1 MKKLFKENKKIVLLV
16 GMLCIFVFLLL
27 FFKDTFSEKTT
38 SSIWDGTVASSFSG
52 GNGTSDRPYII
63 SNGSELAYFFKLINN
78 NNSEYFNKYYE
89 INNNIN
95 LNGKEFLF
103 TNTNKQ
109 FSGTLNG
116 AGYTISNF
124 KISNYYTDVEETTAS
139 FSLFSSLYNADIKNI
154 NFKDITIIAN
164 DKMIIKNIEE
174 VKKENIEEVSSS
186 EEETS
191 SNVEEPS
198 ILEEVSSMEKV
209 EETKEEKHGI
219 ENIDASL
226 FRNVESSNI
235 KNVNV
240 NNIKIEY
247 SGDKEILNSSLFILN
262 DNKSNNIENINITG
276 SSNIDSTNILI
287 DKFNGSNLKNIMFES
302 SKLSLVDEF
311 DYSKKYDIYEYS
323 VEKGEIKFNNNR
335 DLEYVVKSFN
345 GNSDLVWKYEN
356 GEFRIVNNG
365 VDSSKKVNPPRRG
378 AKRSTINEHASGID
392 NNTVYVNDLTS
403 DLNYFTGLNY
413 TEVRS
418 TSIPSGNSTHY
429 YDPEYLVK
437 AEIIYDGAD
446 LNNSSLVGS
455 VSPINNENSNKYVY
469 FKYYALERNS
479 NGTLATDSDGNNY
492 IKIELIDNPFSKR
505 PYANSTEYGFNG
517 WVCNQE
523 NDTTD
528 GVCSSSKFSLN
539 NDDYTRYLQVP
550 IDGGSEVVIHLNVN
564 WYEADVATSY
574 SGISGFNSMTM
585 VSTGYTVPEVV
596 VHRASYFWRQ
606 NYTQMEFVRTYVRGD
621 DQDGYMPARSFYR
634 TNRNSG
640 TYYYNTNR
648 TRCGWNRTCYVFT
661 ANTSAIVAGTKYEGG
676 SVTFIANFRPT
687 NSNTETTI
695 NTYNT
700 TYMEL
705 LDDPDGDYTYSE
717 TIQRQKSYIPT
728 GSDTQ
733 GFYYRV
739 SNPTTAMIQ
748 TGMYYNSSGTLC
760 TSTSGCSTAYKL
772 IHYNDEML
780 KDNGNSI
787 SIIEEDS
794 NQEVIN
800 GDDYYYLVTRD
811 MNIVRI
817 TGTVSYSNLSTSR
830 PYTLTGT
837 AINGTSASGTITIGT
852 SRWTIPNDIVI
863 ENIRIDG
870 PNTNLNNDNNKDR
883 TLGYDS
889 TNYTTY
895 GGIFANSHNLK
906 IGRNV
911 TPYDGASYLSVGG
924 IYGGTYSASP
934 SGLFRVIIESG
945 NYFAYH
951 SGRMSSSTTSY
962 TFNETT
968 IFGSDYD
975 RVSNTQNKLRFTIG
989 LDGYAGGRNNADSH
1003 SLFASFNIIKS
1014 GTLGYNYDDTPNSDD
1029 TAGLYI
1035 GARSSTYANS
1045 ITGAKIEGGKINMVV
1060 GGYGYNG
1067 SANTNSTFIGMSGG
1081 SVRTIY
1087 GGAGHS
1093 TTKGNRIICV
1103 TGGTVNYS
1111 VLGGSN
1117 SFESGDP
1124 DDGVLQGDTLVYVGG
1139 NVTVGGQTDK
1149 LFGVESG
1156 SVFGAGGGD
1165 TSSTEKG
1172 TVYNSHV
1179 IINGGTINS
1188 SVYGGGNYGS
1198 TGTVN
1203 NATSTAKIEVLS
1215 GTIGNIFGG
1224 SRSAD
1229 FGVSNY
1235 QTSNIID
1242 IDIKGGTIGNV
1253 YGGSNRHGTIYG
1265 NIDIDITGGTITQNV
1280 YGGGKG
1286 GAETATTDD
1295 PATDGTFTTNGVN
1308 VTIGNSSTGPT
1319 VRGNVYGGSA
1329 FGSVNATNR
1338 GTVAVTVNKGTVTG
1352 SVFGGGQGDTT
1363 HTPVVNGAIT
1373 VTVNDGTVGKVF
1385 GGNDQAGSHIKQN
1398 EVHLNGGTIT
1408 DVFGGGN
1415 KSSVSN
1421 THVYLNGAST
1431 TNVYGGSNTS
1441 GSVLSANVN
1450 ISAGSATTVY
1460 GGNNEGGT
1468 CGTTNIEVTGGS
1480 LGTIYGGGNLVG
1492 TSTTNIDV
1500 YNHTGTIT
1508 SIYGGGN
1515 NAGATTTNVDLHTRS
1530 GNNNIVVT
1538 NIYGGSNQSGN
1549 VNESNIT
1556 IDKGTITNLYGGNN
1570 AGGKTVETNITVNAG
1585 TITTTYGG
1593 GNEAVSDD
1601 TNITVNGGTLTTI
1614 YGGGNQATIT
1624 NDTNVLINSATTV
1637 GTIFG
1642 GGNAGAVGGD
1652 TDVTIN
1658 SVTNTITAVY
1668 GGGNQ
1673 AGATTTNVTIPSN
1686 SSVTVTNIYG
1696 GSNQSGNVTTTNI
1709 TMSSG
1714 TATNVFGGNNQGGV
1728 SSTTNITTNGG
1739 TVTNIYGGGNL
1750 ASVGVT
1756 NITLNGGTTTS
1767 VYGGGNQAGATTT
1780 NISIPANSTAATTTV
1795 YGGSNQS
1802 GNVTTTNVTL
1812 ASGTGIANVYGGN
1825 NQGGVSSTTHVT
1837 LSGTSVGNVYGGG
1850 NLAAVNNTNVVINS
1864 GTISGSVYGG
1874 GNEAAVNSNTS
1885 LKLLGGTVSGN
1896 VYGGGNNGATSGN
1909 TSVIINNTTINGSAY
1924 GGGNGSTAAVLG
1936 NTNITVGGTT
1946 TIGTASCVIKSQ
1958 CSLFGGGN
1966 AAVTGDELIGGSHS
1980 NVKVAGA
1987 TIHGNVYG
1995 GANTSVVYG
2004 GTSVDIGA
2012 DVTTTNEITRSN
2024 ILINGTVFGG
2034 GEANASGSQNYDWHF
2049 VGVTESIA
2057 VNINALNYNNFDIL
2071 GSIFGSGNAST
2082 TTGTSN
2088 INIKNYGTYGN
2099 PKRNISIQRTDLLV
2113 IDNSALVLEG
2123 ATDRTNEYSDVL
2135 FTLSIIQELQLK
2147 NNSTLYLETGANELR
2162 SYKSLTSTGAPVTID
2177 IDDENQTLTRDA
2189 DNRIYMYGAG
2199 NKVLNIA
2206 NETLTTYGNVTGM
2219 TFFGLF
2225 KYGADRSIVVGIYD
2239 DYDYG
2244 ETINLD
2250 GGLFTSGSYVLGAH
2264 KVNHDITA
2272 DGFYSNFVDAEG
2284 VNTIKII
2291 DPTPEDAPMYMWVIG
2306 EYVQTYEVNLMASK
2320 YSTLGAVELPLI
2332 DYTVPNTTFEIRSV
2346 DFSGLESGVQL
2357 VNKNSIPKISSNL
2370 STVDTTMGLSIE
2382 TSNSGWLTSG
2392 STSFY
2397 TNTTP
2402 HIQGLKYYIGENS
2415 TNVPSLLF
2423 YLYHS
2428 KNLQT
2433 SGSLGTVQIE
2443 VRVTSRIDDLTSEP
2457 ETLIINVNI
2466 SRVLYTTNDYEAS
2479 LTAGRKYELFTSTTT
2494 KITSKSSISAYFSLY
2509 AENQNVY
2516 QTGYHR
2522 ALVSNIALP
2531 ENTKITMIDLS
2542 MDTAKYYY
2550 HVITAADVTAAQA
2563 QIQFDG
2569 EADYNLSMF
2578 EVMGAFNSG
2587 VHYDDATMNALY
2599 YRQSGDYSQE
2609 EFIFIIDFE
2618 DTNFANNSLD
2628 NYILFELQNSNNQTI
2643 VSVLGI
2649 QESGMHYDVYKGL
2662 DAVIDINGT
2671 ISSNT
2676 IYSGETVTLD
2686 LLTNY
2691 TQSQVSNNTIYD
2703 TKLFDEKVGL
2713 KISIINSQ
2721 GKVVSGTSLIGL
2733 TYEIAGA
2740 SYSPSIDGTARIKIA
2755 DRVGSIETWIKVKT
2769 GTSKFATGNY
2779 TLRVESFGSPDG
2791 IYYGLNTSDYIDFPI
2806 YIVNEIYGL
2815 DVTAANAEMIIDKTT
2830 GYTLNGNNQ
2839 VTYDIEYNSGLT
2851 HPSIRIKLLRRD
2863 YTGIYSTDYN
2873 GVDLTDY
2880 VSNTLT
2886 ATANT
2891 NEYLV
2896 VNNPSRHTYLT
2907 LNMKNNLTPGTY
2919 MVEFMLYDNSS
2930 LIGTV
2935 EKYIIIR

>member
-1 MKKLFKENKKIVLLV
+1 MKKLFRGNKKKLILLLGV
-16 GMLCIFVFLLL
+16 FVILSFLLL

-38 SSIWDGTVASSFSG
+38 SSIWDGKVASSFNR
-52 GNGTSDRPYII
+52 GNGTSDNPYII
-63 SNGSELAYFFKLINN
+63 SNGGELAYFFKLINSN
-78 NNSEYFNKYYE
+78 NSSEYFNKYYE

-95 LNGKEFLF
+95 LNGKEFFF
-103 TNTNKQ
+103 TSANKQ
-109 FSGTLNG
+109 FSGTING
-116 AGYTISNF
+116 GGYTISNF
-124 KISNYYTDVEETTAS
+124 KISKYYTNVEEMTAS
-139 FSLFSSLYNADIKNI
+139 FSLFSSLYNATIKNI
-154 NFKDITIIAN
+154 NFKDITFTVN
-164 DKMIIKNIEE
+164 DKMVLKNNEE
-174 VKKENIEEVSSS
+174 PLKEEVSSS
-186 EEETS
+186 QEEISVLEEES
-191 SNVEEPS
+191 
-198 ILEEVSSMEKV
+198 
-209 EETKEEKHGI
+209 TKEVTQEDKI
-219 ENIDASL
+219 SIVSVDASL
-226 FRNVESSNI
+226 FRNVENSSI
-235 KNVNV
+235 KNINV
-240 NNIKIEY
+240 KNINVEY
-247 SGDKEILNSSLFILN
+247 NGDKEVLNSSLFILN
-262 DNKSNNIENINITG
+262 DNGSNSIENINITG
-276 SSNIDSTNILI
+276 NSNIESTNILI
-287 DKFNGSNLKNIMFES
+287 DKYGGSNLKNIMYES
-302 SKLSLVDEF
+302 SKLSLIDEF
-311 DYSKKYDIYEYS
+311 DYTTKYDIYEYS
-323 VEKGEIKFNNNR
+323 INKGNIVFNNKR

-345 GNSDLVWKYEN
+345 DNSDLVWKYDN

-365 VDSSKKVNPPRRG
+365 AGSNKKINNKG
-378 AKRSTINEHASGID
+378 TKRSTISEHASGVD

-403 DLNYFTGLNY
+403 DLNYLTGLNY

-437 AEIIYDGAD
+437 AEIIYDGSD
-446 LNNSSLVGS
+446 INNSSLVGS

-469 FKYYALERNS
+469 FKYYPLERTS
-479 NGTLATDSDGNNY
+479 NGALATDDDGNNY

-505 PYANSTEYGFNG
+505 PYVNPTEYGFNG
-517 WVCNQE
+517 WVCNQSV
-523 NDTTD
+523 DTTD
-528 GVCSSSKFSLN
+528 DVCAASKFSIN
-539 NDDYTRYLQVP
+539 TDDYTRYLQVP
-550 IDGGSEVVIHLNVN
+550 ITGGSEVVIHLNAN

-574 SGISGFNSMTM
+574 SGISSFNTMKM
-585 VSTGYTVPEVV
+585 VSTGYTVPEVI
-596 VHRASYFWRQ
+596 VHRASYYWKQ
-606 NYTQMEFVRTYVRGD
+606 NYTQMEYQRTYVRGD
-621 DQDGYMPARSFYR
+621 DEDGYMPAGTWYR

-640 TYYYNTNR
+640 TYYYNANR

-661 ANTSAIVAGTKYEGG
+661 ANTSAIVAGTKYNGG
-676 SVTFIANFRPT
+676 SVTFVPNFRPT

-695 NTYNT
+695 NNYNT

-705 LDDPDGDYTYSE
+705 LDDPDGQYTFNE

-728 GSDTQ
+728 GYDTQ

-739 SNPTTAMIQ
+739 NNPTSSMLQ
-748 TGMYYNSSGTLC
+748 TGMYYTSSGTLC
-760 TSTSGCSTAYKL
+760 TSTSNCSTAYKL
-772 IHYNDEML
+772 IQYDDEML

-800 GDDYYYLVTRD
+800 GGNYYYLVTRD

-817 TGTVSYSNLSTSR
+817 TNTVSYSNLSTNR

-837 AINGTSASGTITIGT
+837 SINGTTASGTITVDT
-852 SRWTIPNDIVI
+852 SRWTIPGDIVI
-863 ENIRIDG
+863 QNIRING
-870 PNTNLNNDNNKDR
+870 PGVNLNSDSYKNR
-883 TLGYDS
+883 ALGYDV
-889 TNYTTY
+889 TNYY
-895 GGIFANSHNLK
+895 NLGGIFANGKNFK

-911 TPYDGASYLSVGG
+911 TPSDGASYISVGG
-924 IYGGTYSASP
+924 IYGGTYDTSP

-945 NYFAYH
+945 QYFAYH
-951 SGRMSSSTTSY
+951 SGRMSSSTNTY

-975 RVSNTQNKLRFTIG
+975 RVTNSNNKLLFAIG
-989 LDGYAGGRNNADSH
+989 LDGYAGGRNTADSH
-1003 SLFASFNIIKS
+1003 SLFASFNIVKS
-1014 GTLGYNYDDTPNSDD
+1014 GTFGYNYDGTPNGDD

-1035 GARSSTYANS
+1035 GARSNLYANS
-1045 ITGAKIEGGKINMVV
+1045 ITGAKIEGGKINTIV

-1067 SANTNSTFIGMSGG
+1067 SETTNSTFIGMSGG
-1081 SVRTIY
+1081 TVRSIY

-1103 TGGTVNYS
+1103 TGGSVSYS

-1117 SFESGDP
+1117 SFESGYT
-1124 DDGVLQGDTLVYVGG
+1124 DDGVLQGATLVYVGG
-1139 NVTVGGQTDK
+1139 NVTVGGGSGK
-1149 LFGVESG
+1149 LYGVEAG
-1156 SVFGAGGGD
+1156 TVFGAGGGD

-1198 TGTVN
+1198 TGTVYN
-1203 NATSTAKIEVLS
+1203 KTSTAKIEVFS
-1215 GTIGNIFGG
+1215 GTIGNIYGG

-1235 QTSNIID
+1235 QTSSLID
-1242 IDIKGGTIGNV
+1242 IDITGGTIGNV

-1265 NIDIDITGGTITQNV
+1265 NIDINITGGSITGNV

-1286 GAETATTDD
+1286 GAEPATTDD

-1308 VTIGNSSTGPT
+1308 VTIGNSSTGPNIQ
-1319 VRGNVYGGSA
+1319 GSVYGGSA
-1329 FGSVNATNR
+1329 FGSVNDTNR
-1338 GTVAVTVNKGTVTG
+1338 GNVSVTVNKGTITG
-1352 SVFGGGQGDTT
+1352 SVFGGGQGEAS
-1363 HTPVVNGAIT
+1363 HTPVVNGTIT
-1373 VTVNDGTVGKVF
+1373 VTVNGGTIGKVF
-1385 GGNDQAGSHIKQN
+1385 GGHDQIGSHTKQN

-1415 KSSVSN
+1415 KSSVTTTN
-1421 THVYLNGAST
+1421 VYLAGAST

-1441 GSVLSANVN
+1441 GSVTTANVN
-1450 ISAGSATTVY
+1450 ISSGSATTVY

-1480 LGTIYGGGNLVG
+1480 IGTIYGGGNLVS
-1492 TSTTNIDV
+1492 TTTTNIDI

-1508 SIYGGGN
+1508 AIYGGGN

-1538 NIYGGSNQSGN
+1538 NVYGGSNQSGN

-1585 TITTTYGG
+1585 TVTTTYGG

-1601 TNITVNGGTLTTI
+1601 TNIIINGGTFTTI
-1614 YGGGNQATIT
+1614 YGGGNQAAIT
-1624 NDTNVLINSATTV
+1624 NDTSVLVNSATSV

-1652 TDVTIN
+1652 TDVTIK
-1658 SVTNTITAVY
+1658 SVTNTVTAVY

-1714 TATNVFGGNNQGGV
+1714 TATNICGGNNQGGV
-1728 SSTTNITTNGG
+1728 SSTTNIITNGG
-1739 TVTNIYGGGNL
+1739 TITNIYGGGNL

-1780 NISIPANSTAATTTV
+1780 NISIPSNSTAAATTI

-1812 ASGTGIANVYGGN
+1812 ASGSGIANVYGGN

-1837 LSGTSVGNVYGGG
+1837 ISGTSVGNVYGGG
-1850 NLAAVNNTNVVINS
+1850 NLAAVNNTSVIINS
-1864 GTISGSVYGG
+1864 GSISGSVYGG

-1885 LKLLGGTVSGN
+1885 LKILGGTISGN

-1909 TSVIINNTTINGSAY
+1909 TNVIINNATINGSAY

-1946 TIGTASCVIKSQ
+1946 TIGTVSCTIKSQ
-1958 CSLFGGGN
+1958 CSVFGGGN

-1980 NVKVAGA
+1980 NVKIAGA
-1987 TIHGNVYG
+1987 TIYGNVYG

-2004 GTSVDIGA
+2004 GTNVDIGA
-2012 DVTTTNEITRSN
+2012 DVTTSNETTRSN

-2082 TTGTSN
+2082 TTGTST

-2099 PKRNISIQRTDLLV
+2099 PKRNVSIQRTDLLV

-2225 KYGADRSIVVGIYD
+2225 KYGANRSIVVGIYD

-2244 ETINLD
+2244 ETVNLD

-2346 DFSGLESGVQL
+2346 DFSGLESGVEL
-2357 VNKNSIPKISSNL
+2357 VNKNSIPKISSDL
-2370 STVDTTMGLSIE
+2370 STVDTTMGLSLE

-2397 TNTTP
+2397 TNETP
-2402 HIQGLKYYIGENS
+2402 HIQGLKYYVGENS

-2443 VRVTSRIDDLTSEP
+2443 IRVTSRIDDLTSEP

-2479 LTAGRKYELFTSTTT
+2479 LTAGRKYELFTSTAT

-2516 QTGYHR
+2516 QQGYHR

-2542 MDTAKYYY
+2542 MNTAKYYY
-2550 HVITAADVTAAQA
+2550 HVITSADVTAAEN
-2563 QIQFDG
+2563 QIRFDG
-2569 EADYNLSMF
+2569 EADYDLSMF

-2587 VHYDDATMNALY
+2587 VHYDDASMNAQY
-2599 YRQSGDYSQE
+2599 YRQTGNYSQE

-2618 DTNFANNSLD
+2618 DTNFSDDSLD
-2628 NYILFELQNSNNQTI
+2628 NYILFELQNSNSQTI
-2643 VSVLGI
+2643 ISVLGI
-2649 QESGMHYDVYKGL
+2649 QESGMHYDIYDGL
-2662 DAVIDINGT
+2662 DAVIDIEGT

-2691 TQSQVSNNTIYD
+2691 TQSQVSGNTIYD

-2740 SYSPSIDGTARIKIA
+2740 NYSPSIDGTARIKIA
-2755 DRVGSIETWIKVKT
+2755 DRVGSIETWIKVHT

-2791 IYYGLNTSDYIDFPI
+2791 IYYGLNTSDHIDFPI

-2815 DVTAANAEMIIDKTT
+2815 DVNTNNEEMIIDKTT
-2830 GYTLNGNNQ
+2830 GYTLNGDNH

-2851 HPSIRIKLLRRD
+2851 HPSIRIKLLRRE
-2863 YTGIYSTDYN
+2863 YTGIYSTDYTD
-2873 GVDLTDY
+2873 VDLANY
-2880 VSNTLT
+2880 VSNTLSST
-2886 ATANT
+2886 VTT
-2891 NEYLV
+2891 NEYLI
-2896 VNNPSRHTYLT
+2896 VNNPARHTYLT

-2919 MVEFMLYDNSS
+2919 MVKFMLYDNSS

-2935 EKYIIIR
+2935 EKYIIIK

>member
-63 SNGSELAYFFKLINN
+63 NNGSELAYFFKLINGSN
-78 NNSEYFNKYYE
+78 SSEYFNKYYE
-89 INNNIN
+89 LNNNIN
-95 LNGKEFLF
+95 LNGKEFSF
-103 TNTNKQ
+103 ADINKQ
-109 FSGTLNG
+109 FSGSLNG

-124 KISNYYTDVEETTAS
+124 KISKHYTDVEETTFS
-139 FSLFSSLYNADIKNI
+139 FSLFSSLYNANIKNI
-154 NFKDITIIAN
+154 NFKDITFIAN
-164 DKMIIKNIEE
+164 DKMVLK
-174 VKKENIEEVSSS
+174 KKEEPIKEKVSELEESTKEEVSVLEEVSTK

-191 SNVEEPS
+191 
-198 ILEEVSSMEKV
+198 EVV
-209 EETKEEKHGI
+209 I
-219 ENIDASL
+219 NIDASL
-226 FRNVESSNI
+226 FRNVENSNI
-235 KNVNV
+235 
-240 NNIKIEY
+240 NNININDVRIEY
-247 SGDKEILNSSLFILN
+247 SGDKELLSSSLFILN
-262 DNKSNNIENINITG
+262 DNGSNNIENINITG
-276 SSNIDSTNILI
+276 SSNIESTNILV
-287 DKFNGSNLKNIMFES
+287 DKFNGSTLKNIMFES
-302 SKLSLVDEF
+302 SNLSLVDEF
-311 DYSKKYDIYEYS
+311 DYTSKYDIYEYS
-323 VEKGEIKFNNNR
+323 IEKGEIAFNNKRN
-335 DLEYVVKSFN
+335 LEYVVKSFN
-345 GNSDLVWKYEN
+345 ENSNLVWKYEN
-356 GEFRIVNNG
+356 GEFRIINNG
-365 VDSSKKVNPPRRG
+365 VDPSKQITNKPT
-378 AKRSTINEHASGID
+378 KRSTIVEHASGVA
-392 NNTVYVNDLTS
+392 NNTVYVNDLAS

-418 TSIPSGNSTHY
+418 TSIPSGVSTHY

-437 AEIIYDGAD
+437 VELIYDGKD

-455 VSPINNENSNKYVY
+455 VSPINNETSNKYVY

-479 NGTLATDSDGNNY
+479 NGTLATDSNNNNY

-505 PYANSTEYGFNG
+505 PYVNQTEYGFNG
-517 WVCNQE
+517 WTCNQSD
-523 NDTTD
+523 DTTD
-528 GVCSSSKFSLN
+528 DVCSVSKFSIN
-539 NDDYTRYLQVP
+539 TDDYTRYLEVP
-550 IDGGSEVVIHLNVN
+550 ISGGSEVVIHLNAT
-564 WYEADVATSY
+564 WYETTPVTSY
-574 SGISGFNSMTM
+574 GSIGNLSNMTM
-585 VSTGYTVPEVV
+585 VTTGYTVPETI
-596 VHRASYFWRQ
+596 VHTASYFWKQ
-606 NYTQMEFVRTYVRGD
+606 NYTQMEYVRSYTRGD
-621 DQDGYMPARSFYR
+621 DQDGYMPAGSYYR
-634 TNRNSG
+634 NNRDSG
-640 TYYYNTNR
+640 MYSYTSNR
-648 TRCGWNRTCYVFT
+648 RRCGWNQTCYVFT
-661 ANTSAIVAGTKYEGG
+661 PNTSAIVAGTKYNGG
-676 SVTFIANFRPT
+676 TVTFVSSFRAN

-695 NTYNT
+695 NSYNT
-700 TYMEL
+700 NYMEL
-705 LDDPDGDYTYSE
+705 LDDPDGQYTFNE
-717 TIQRQKSYIPT
+717 TVQRQKSYIPT
-728 GSDTQ
+728 GYDTQ
-733 GFYYRV
+733 GFYYQV
-739 SNPTTAMIQ
+739 SNPTSAMLQ
-748 TGMYYNSSGTLC
+748 TRMYYTSSGTLC
-760 TSTSGCSTAYKL
+760 TSTSSCSTAYKL
-772 IHYNDEML
+772 IHYDDEML
-780 KDNGNSI
+780 KDNGESI

-794 NQEVIN
+794 NNEVIN
-800 GDDYYYLVTRD
+800 GDKYYYLVTRD

-817 TGTVSYSNLSTSR
+817 TGTVSYSNLNTNR

-837 AINGTSASGTITIGT
+837 AVNGTSASGTINIST
-852 SRWTIPNDIVI
+852 SRWTVPGDIRI
-863 ENIRIDG
+863 ENIRING
-870 PNTNLNNDNNKDR
+870 PDYNLNTNSNKNR
-883 TLGYDS
+883 ALGYDV
-889 TNYTTY
+889 TNYTSY
-895 GGIFANSHNLK
+895 GTIYANSHNFK

-911 TPYDGASYLSVGG
+911 TPSDGTAYLSVGG
-924 IYGGTYSASP
+924 IYGGTYDASP
-934 SGLFRVIIESG
+934 SGLFRVIVESG
-945 NYFAYH
+945 NYLAYH
-951 SGRMSSSTTSY
+951 SGRMSSSTTNY

-975 RVSNTQNKLRFTIG
+975 RVTNTNKKLYFEIG
-989 LDGYAGGRNNADSH
+989 LDGYAGGRNNADSY
-1003 SLFASFNIIKS
+1003 SSFASWNIIKS
-1014 GTLGYNYDDTPNSDD
+1014 GTFGYNYDDTPNNDD

-1035 GARSSTYANS
+1035 GARASTYANS
-1045 ITGAKIEGGKINMVV
+1045 ITGAKIEGGNINTVV

-1067 SANTNSTFIGMSGG
+1067 SETTNSTFIGMSGG
-1081 SVRTIY
+1081 TVRSIY

-1093 TTKGNRIICV
+1093 TTKGNRIVCV
-1103 TGGTVNYS
+1103 TGGTVTYS

-1117 SFESGDP
+1117 SFESGYT
-1124 DDGVLQGDTLVYVGG
+1124 DDGILQGNTLVYVGG
-1139 NVTVGGQTDK
+1139 NVTVGGGSGK
-1149 LFGVESG
+1149 LYGVESG
-1156 SVFGAGGGD
+1156 TVFGAGGGD

-1203 NATSTAKIEVLS
+1203 TNASTTKIEVFA
-1215 GTIGNIFGG
+1215 GNIGNVFGG

-1229 FGVSNY
+1229 FGVSNQ
-1235 QTSNIID
+1235 QTSSIID
-1242 IDIKGGTIGNV
+1242 IDITGGTIGNV

-1265 NIDIDITGGTITQNV
+1265 NIDINITGGSITGNV

-1286 GAETATTDD
+1286 GAEEATTED
-1295 PATDGTFTTNGVN
+1295 PATLGTFTTNGVS
-1308 VTIGNSSTGPT
+1308 VTIGDSSTGPT
-1319 VRGNVYGGSA
+1319 ISGSVYGGSA
-1329 FGSVNATNR
+1329 FGSVSDSAQGN
-1338 GTVAVTVNKGTVTG
+1338 VTVTINKGTISTDVY
-1352 SVFGGGQGDTT
+1352 GGGQGDANHDSIVNADVTVEMKGGTVQGDIYGGPNVAGFVYGDTT
-1363 HTPVVNGAIT
+1363 VQIKGGSCHDVYGGGKGSSTFVSDNVEVTIGTQAAGPTVNGSVYGGSAYGTVNAIT
-1373 VTVNDGTVGKVF
+1373 ANAAANSSKHTYVTIENGNILGAAF
-1385 GGNDQAGSHIKQN
+1385 GGAKGDSNNTPYVKGNIKVEVNGGSTAYVYGGFDAAGTPQGSVLVN
-1398 EVHLNGGTIT
+1398 LNGGTVGEAYGGGNNTSIAT
-1408 DVFGGGN
+1408 TNIYLKGAQATSVFGGSRQSGTATTTNVYIQSGSATEVYGGNNAGGQATTSIVRMTGGSVPTVYGGN
-1415 KSSVSN
+1415 KSGGTNPNSQ
-1421 THVYLNGAST
+1421 VYYSAGTVTDIFGGGYNAST
-1431 TNVYGGSNTS
+1431 GTTYVEINGGHPTNVYGGGDQASVTTSQVVLNQGTIDYTYGGGRQAGATTTTVSIPITSTATATTVYGGSNTS
-1441 GSVLSANVN
+1441 GNVTTSNVN
-1450 ISAGSATTVY
+1450 AL
-1460 GGNNEGGT
+1460 GG
-1468 CGTTNIEVTGGS
+1468 V
-1480 LGTIYGGGNLVG
+1480 
-1492 TSTTNIDV
+1492 STTI
-1500 YNHTGTIT
+1500 
-1508 SIYGGGN
+1508 
-1515 NAGATTTNVDLHTRS
+1515 
-1530 GNNNIVVT
+1530 
-1538 NIYGGSNQSGN
+1538 
-1549 VNESNIT
+1549 
-1556 IDKGTITNLYGGNN
+1556 YGGNN
-1570 AGGKTVETNITVNAG
+1570 AGG
-1585 TITTTYGG
+1585 
-1593 GNEAVSDD
+1593 
-1601 TNITVNGGTLTTI
+1601 
-1614 YGGGNQATIT
+1614 
-1624 NDTNVLINSATTV
+1624 
-1637 GTIFG
+1637 
-1642 GGNAGAVGGD
+1642 
-1652 TDVTIN
+1652 VT
-1658 SVTNTITAVY
+1658 STA
-1668 GGGNQ
+1668 
-1673 AGATTTNVTIPSN
+1673 NVTIDGI
-1686 SSVTVTNIYG
+1686 SVT
-1696 GSNQSGNVTTTNI
+1696 
-1709 TMSSG
+1709 
-1714 TATNVFGGNNQGGV
+1714 
-1728 SSTTNITTNGG
+1728 
-1739 TVTNIYGGGNL
+1739 
-1750 ASVGVT
+1750 
-1756 NITLNGGTTTS
+1756 
-1767 VYGGGNQAGATTT
+1767 
-1780 NISIPANSTAATTTV
+1780 
-1795 YGGSNQS
+1795 
-1802 GNVTTTNVTL
+1802 
-1812 ASGTGIANVYGGN
+1812 
-1825 NQGGVSSTTHVT
+1825 
-1837 LSGTSVGNVYGGG
+1837 NVYGGG
-1850 NLAAVNNTNVVINS
+1850 RAAAVNYGNVRVDS
-1864 GTISGSVYGG
+1864 GTITGSVHGG
-1874 GNEAAVNSNTS
+1874 GKDAPVNSNTS
-1885 LKLLGGTVSGN
+1885 VKIFGGTISGN
-1896 VYGGGNNGATSGN
+1896 VYGGGENGTTSGN
-1909 TSVIINNTTINGSAY
+1909 TNVIINNGTINGSAY
-1924 GGGNGSTAAVLG
+1924 GGGDGSTAVVSG
-1936 NTNITVGGTT
+1936 SSNITVGGTT
-1946 TIGTASCVIKSQ
+1946 TIGTNQCTVLSQ
-1958 CSLFGGGN
+1958 CSVFGGGR
-1966 AAVTGDELIGGSHS
+1966 AAATGTTTTSSSS
-1980 NVKVAGA
+1980 NVKIVGG

-2012 DVTTTNEITRSN
+2012 DVTTTSEFTRSN

-2034 GEANASGSQNYDWHF
+2034 GEANASGSPNYDWHY
-2049 VGVTESIA
+2049 VGVTESIL

-2162 SYKSLTSTGAPVTID
+2162 SYKSLTATGDPVTID
-2177 IDDENQTLTRDA
+2177 IDDENKTLTRDA

-2225 KYGADRSIVVGIYD
+2225 KYGTNRSIVVGIYD

-2244 ETINLD
+2244 ETVNLD

-2264 KVNHDITA
+2264 KTNHDITA
-2272 DGFYSNFVDAEG
+2272 DGFYSNFVDGQG

-2346 DFSGLESGVQL
+2346 DFSGLENGVQL

-2370 STVDTTMGLSIE
+2370 STVDTTMGLSLE

-2402 HIQGLKYYIGENS
+2402 HIQGLKYYVGENS

-2815 DVTAANAEMIIDKTT
+2815 DVTAANAEMIIDKIT

-2851 HPSIRIKLLRRD
+2851 HPSIRIKLLRRE